1 MSDPLKLWIIR
12 NALLRGSNKYNDTLK
27 FCELQRENYVQTI
40 QRLHDLENQASLNK
54 MHKKSNNDERIN
66 NTAETKQNAN
76 LKNVTC
82 FNCGAKG
89 HYKKDCP
96 RDKNSSSSV
105 RCKNCGKSGHLEKDC
120 WAKKG
125 KDNNSNDNK
134 KKKSKNNKK
143 KGPKKDKKN
152 STVNV
157 KDRFVE
163 RVNE

>member
-1 MSDPLKLWIIR
+1 MSYIPSRDGCLEKFLGSIGSVFTQLEEINNQVSDPLKLGIIR

-54 MHKKSNNDERIN
+54 MHKKINNDERIN
-66 NTAETKQNAN
+66 NTAETKQNTN
-76 LKNVTC
+76 LKDVTC

-105 RCKNCGKSGHLEKDC
+105 
-120 WAKKG
+120 
-125 KDNNSNDNK
+125 
-134 KKKSKNNKK
+134 
-143 KGPKKDKKN
+143 
-152 STVNV
+152 
-157 KDRFVE
+157 
-163 RVNE
+163 